1 MLPIESLADAVSFL
15 PLYDLDSVLLANREL
30 SAIASKCVK
39 VIRAWSFEYVDFYV
53 KKNSMFLIDMGTDD
67 EDCGRDTRITVKG
80 WENMTE
86 VLDIALRNA
95 CFKVLTFFVDP
106 NVVIPLPNKS
116 ALMVKTLELCMKGV
130 ASTETSLSTSL
141 HALGKFR

>member
-1 MLPIESLADAVSFL
+1 MLPVESLIEAVSFL

-67 EDCGRDTRITVKG
+67 EDSGRDTRINVKG

-95 CFKVLTFFVDP
+95 CFKVLTFFVDS

-116 ALMVKTLELCMKGV
+116 ALKVRKLHLRLKGV
-130 ASTETSLSTSL
+130 ASADVLVDII
-141 HALGKFR
+141 ARFRKVK